1 MAFEKVVFA
10 HNLSLRF
17 IFTHKSQR
25 GDENNE
31 TRNFCRNFPRF
42 FRHTEEK
49 GRVPFPLINGRFYD
63 FDFEEKDNSLQ
74 WSFMRSYCGRTNSP

>member
-10 HNLSLRF
+10 HNLSPRF

-31 TRNFCRNFPRF
+31 TQNFFRKF
-42 FRHTEEK
+42 FRHTDEN

-63 FDFEEKDNSLQ
+63 FDFDEKDNSLQ
-74 WSFMRSYCGRTNSP
+74 RSFMRFLCGRTNLP